1 MKNDV
6 KEGIPIPIKNYEF
19 VLPPDFKIEEAQ
31 MFVTKIQPKK
41 SENPKI
47 AGQKSREKTGKSEKT
62 ANSEQEEEEED
73 LFPEEERPKT
83 VILKKAESLK
93 TNLKARPYS
102 AYKKPVEEN
111 RGKTVQEQAV
121 ENTQKQGAKEFVT
134 NWLEQADTK
143 RQTEVQ
149 QVENNTKFR
158 RYDNKIS
165 EEISELI
172 KKLEHTRKST
182 TSSIKNMRKTL
193 TSAITLEPPSKP
205 SFTTN
210 PFSTFIPPSSK
221 PTKPQ
226 EKPPPRLDLHAL
238 YSTEFPSTHKS
249 TQMVVSDDED
259 FVKDIEFDD

>member
-6 KEGIPIPIKNYEF
+6 KGTPIPIKTYDF

-41 SENPKI
+41 TNNPKVPE
-47 AGQKSREKTGKSEKT
+47 QKSREKTLKSDKS
-62 ANSEQEEEEED
+62 ANSEQEED
-73 LFPEEERPKT
+73 LFPEDERPKT

-93 TNLKARPYS
+93 PNFKPRPSS

-111 RGKTVQEQAV
+111 RGKTVQEQTV
-121 ENTQKQGAKEFVT
+121 ENIQKQGAKEFVT
-134 NWLEQADTK
+134 NWLEQADIK

-172 KKLEHTRKST
+172 RKIENTRKNT
-182 TSSIKNMRKTL
+182 TSSIRNMRKTL
-193 TSAITLEPPSKP
+193 SSASTLEKSPKP

-210 PFSTFIPPSSK
+210 PFGTFITPSAK
-221 PTKPQ
+221 PNKHP
-226 EKPPPRLDLHAL
+226 EKTAPRIDLHAL
-238 YSTEFPSTHKS
+238 YSTEFTNTHRS
-249 TQMVVSDDED
+249 AQLVVSDDED
-259 FVKDIEFDD
+259 FVKDLEFDD